1 MQRLLIDM
9 DDVMADTGQKIINTV
24 NDAFNSSYTKEILI
38 ANPKIKEEY
47 QEKYLTQR
55 YKLWDKGFF
64 RDIPLMPDAQEVVGK
79 LYKKYEIFIVS
90 AATEFPNSM
99 SEKLEWLEDYFP
111 YIGWSHTVFCGHKW
125 MIKADYI
132 IDDHE
137 KNLVNFM
144 GIGLLFDAPHN
155 KHITDFQRVNSW
167 KEVEKILI

>member
-9 DDVMADTGQKIINTV
+9 DDVMADTSQKIINMV
-24 NDAFNSSYTKEILI
+24 NDTFGTTYTKEILTSET
-38 ANPKIKEEY
+38 KTKEEY

-55 YKLWDKGFF
+55 HRLWDKGFF
-64 RDIPLMPDAQEVVGK
+64 RDIPLMPDAQEVIGE

-137 KNLVNFM
+137 KNLINFT
-144 GIGLLFDAPHN
+144 GKGLLFDAPHN
-155 KHITDFQRVNSW
+155 QHIVDFQRVNSW
-167 KEVEKILI
+167 KHIETILL

>member
-9 DDVMADTGQKIINTV
+9 DDVMADTGQKIINMV
-24 NDAFNSSYTKEILI
+24 NETFGTTYTKEILTSDL
-38 ANPKIKEEY
+38 KTKEEY

-55 YKLWDKGFF
+55 HRLLDKGFF
-64 RDIPLMPDAQEVVGK
+64 RDIPLMPDAQEVIGE

-137 KNLVNFM
+137 KNLINFS
-144 GIGLLFDAPHN
+144 GKGLLFDAPHN
-155 KHITDFQRVNSW
+155 QHIVDFQRVDSW
-167 KEVEKILI
+167 KHIETILL

>member
-9 DDVMADTGQKIINTV
+9 DDVMADTSQKIINMV
-24 NDAFNSSYTKEILI
+24 NDTFGTTYTKEILTSVL
-38 ANPKIKEEY
+38 KTKEEY

-55 YKLWDKGFF
+55 HRLWDKGFF
-64 RDIPLMPDAQEVVGK
+64 RDIPLMPDAQEVIGE

-137 KNLVNFM
+137 KNLINFS
-144 GIGLLFDAPHN
+144 GKGLLFDAPHN
-155 KHITDFQRVNSW
+155 QHIVDFQRVDSW
-167 KEVEKILI
+167 KHIETILL

>member
-9 DDVMADTGQKIINTV
+9 DDVMADTSQKIINMV
-24 NDAFNSSYTKEILI
+24 NETFGTTYTKEMLI
-38 ANPKIKEEY
+38 SDPKIKEEY
-47 QEKYLTQR
+47 QAKYLTQR
-55 YKLWDKGFF
+55 HRLWDKGFF
-64 RDIPLMPDAQEVVGK
+64 RDIHLMPDAQEVIGE

-137 KNLVNFM
+137 KNLINFT
-144 GIGLLFDAPHN
+144 GKGLLFDAPHN
-155 KHITDFQRVNSW
+155 QHIVDFQRVNSW
-167 KEVEKILI
+167 KHIETILL

>member
-9 DDVMADTGQKIINTV
+9 DDVMADTSLKIITMV
-24 NDAFNSSYTKEILI
+24 NDTFGTDYTKEMLTSD
-38 ANPKIKEEY
+38 PKIKEEY
-47 QEKYLTQR
+47 QEKYQTQR
-55 YKLWDKGFF
+55 HRLWDKGFF
-64 RDIPLMPDAQEVVGK
+64 RDIPLMPDAQEVIGE

-99 SEKLEWLEDYFP
+99 AEKLEWLEDYFP

-137 KNLVNFM
+137 KNLINFT
-144 GIGLLFDAPHN
+144 GKGLLFDAPHN
-155 KHITDFQRVNSW
+155 QHIVDFQRVNSW
-167 KEVEKILI
+167 KHIETILL

>member
-9 DDVMADTGQKIINTV
+9 DDVMADTSQKIINTV
-24 NDAFNSSYTKEILI
+24 NDAFNCNYTKEILI
-38 ANPKIKEEY
+38 ANPKTNEEY
-47 QEKYLTQR
+47 QEKLLTLR
-55 YKLWDKGFF
+55 HKFWDKGFF
-64 RDIPLMPDAQEVVGK
+64 RDIPLMLDAQEVIK
-79 LYKKYEIFIVS
+79 NLYGKYEIFIVS

-125 MIKADYI
+125 MIRADYI

-137 KNLVNFM
+137 KNLINFT
-144 GIGLLFDAPHN
+144 GTGLLFDAPHN

-167 KEVEKILI
+167 KEVEKLLM

>member
-9 DDVMADTGQKIINTV
+9 DDVMADTSQKIINMV
-24 NDAFNSSYTKEILI
+24 NDTFGTTYTKEILTSNLT
-38 ANPKIKEEY
+38 AKEEY

-55 YKLWDKGFF
+55 HRLWDKGFF
-64 RDIPLMPDAQEVVGK
+64 RDIPLMPDAQEVIAE

-137 KNLVNFM
+137 KNLINFNY
-144 GIGLLFDAPHN
+144 GKLLA
-155 KHITDFQRVNSW
+155 K
-167 KEVEKILI
+167 

>member
-9 DDVMADTGQKIINTV
+9 DDVMADTSQKIINTV
-24 NDAFNSSYTKEILI
+24 NNALNCDYTKEILI

-55 YKLWDKGFF
+55 HKLWDKGFF
-64 RDIPLMPDAQEVVGK
+64 RDIPLMPDAQEVIRN
-79 LYKKYEIFIVS
+79 LYGKYEIFIVS

-125 MIKADYI
+125 MIRADYI

-137 KNLVNFM
+137 KNLINFT
-144 GIGLLFDAPHN
+144 GKGLLFDSPNN

-167 KEVEKILI
+167 KEVEKVLM

>member
-9 DDVMADTGQKIINTV
+9 DDVMADTSQKIINMV
-24 NDAFNSSYTKEILI
+24 NDTFGTTYTKEILTSNLT
-38 ANPKIKEEY
+38 AKEEY
-47 QEKYLTQR
+47 QKKYLTQR
-55 YKLWDKGFF
+55 HRLWDKGFF
-64 RDIPLMPDAQEVVGK
+64 RDIPLMPDAQEVIAE

-99 SEKLEWLEDYFP
+99 AEKLEWLEDYFP

-137 KNLVNFM
+137 KNLINFS
-144 GIGLLFDAPHN
+144 GKGLLFDAPHN
-155 KHITDFQRVNSW
+155 QHTIDFQRVDSW
-167 KEVEKILI
+167 KQIETILL

>member
-24 NDAFNSSYTKEILI
+24 NDACNSSYTKEILI
-38 ANPKIKEEY
+38 TNPKAKEEY
-47 QEKYLTQR
+47 QEKYLTQKH
-55 YKLWDKGFF
+55 KLWDKGFF
-64 RDIPLMPDAQEVVGK
+64 RDIPLMLDAQEVIK
-79 LYKKYEIFIVS
+79 NLYGKYEIFIVS

-125 MIKADYI
+125 MIRADYI

-137 KNLVNFM
+137 KNLINFM
-144 GIGLLFDAPHN
+144 GTGLLFDAPHN

-167 KEVEKILI
+167 KEVEKLLM

>member
-9 DDVMADTGQKIINTV
+9 DDVMADTSQKIINMV
-24 NDAFNSSYTKEILI
+24 NDTFGTTYTKEILTS
-38 ANPKIKEEY
+38 NPKIKAEY

-55 YKLWDKGFF
+55 HRLWDKGFF
-64 RDIPLMPDAQEVVGK
+64 RDIPLMPDAQEVIGE

-137 KNLVNFM
+137 KNLINFT
-144 GIGLLFDAPHN
+144 GTGLLFDAPHN
-155 KHITDFQRVNSW
+155 QHIVDFQRVDSW
-167 KEVEKILI
+167 KHVETILL

>member
-9 DDVMADTGQKIINTV
+9 DDVMADTGQKIITMV
-24 NDAFNSSYTKEILI
+24 NDTFGTTYTKEILASDLI
-38 ANPKIKEEY
+38 AKEEY

-55 YKLWDKGFF
+55 HRLWDKGFF
-64 RDIPLMPDAQEVVGK
+64 RDIPLMPDAQEVIGE

-137 KNLVNFM
+137 KNLINFS
-144 GIGLLFDAPHN
+144 GKGLLFDAPHN
-155 KHITDFQRVNSW
+155 QHIVDFQRVDSW
-167 KEVEKILI
+167 KHIETILL

>member
-9 DDVMADTGQKIINTV
+9 DDVMADTSQKIINTV
-24 NDAFNSSYTKEILI
+24 NNAFNCNYTKEILI

-55 YKLWDKGFF
+55 HKLWDKGFF
-64 RDIPLMPDAQEVVGK
+64 RDIPLMPDVQEVIQN
-79 LYKKYEIFIVS
+79 LYGKYEIFIVS

-125 MIKADYI
+125 MIRADYI

-137 KNLVNFM
+137 KNLINFT
-144 GIGLLFDAPHN
+144 GKGLLFDAPHN

-167 KEVEKILI
+167 KEIEKILI